1 MANTVVNAWTVS
13 PTRRCV
19 EVPPPVAEKVTSFGH
34 RVVARAFSYDV
45 VLLACCCLCSVMP
58 DSATPWTAAHQ
69 APRSMGFP
77 RQEHWSGPPFLLQG
91 IFPTPGSNPCLLRL
105 LHYRQILYCWAI
117 RESRVA
123 LIQYDW
129 CPYKKAKSRH
139 RDMHGGEHH
148 EHEIGHL
155 QAKGDN
161 WNRSFPHSPQKE
173 PVLLTPHL
181 QEDELLLFKS
191 PGWWYLVTAANTH
204 YLLHTHACLQLC
216 IHNW

>member
-91 IFPTPGSNPCLLRL
+91 IFPTPGSNPCLLQL

-129 CPYKKAKSRH
+129 CPYKKMARVV
-139 RDMHGGEHH
+139 RWLR
-148 EHEIGHL
+148 IHL
-155 QAKGDN
+155 AVQGT
-161 WNRSFPHSPQKE
+161 WVRSLIWDDPTSMEQLSPWTTTAE
-173 PVLLTPHL
+173 PML
-181 QEDELLLFKS
+181 
-191 PGWWYLVTAANTH
+191 
-204 YLLHTHACLQLC
+204 
-216 IHNW
+216 